1 MQSHQ
6 APLVWSL
13 VLLIVIAGSCGTGN
27 GNNANNVTVTI
38 SPATAMIAANGQVP
52 LQAMVNNFCQTCTPE
67 IVWSIAENSVTYC
80 TWVDVNTP
88 PSGPCPGGT
97 IQGQGTQG
105 PDSTT
110 VIYFAPSTGGTF
122 HVTASQL
129 VAPSGN
135 ESGTSV
141 ITVSP

>member
-1 MQSHQ
+1 MQPHR
-6 APLVWSL
+6 ALFVWSL
-13 VLLIVIAGSCGTGN
+13 ALLIVIAGSCGTGN
-27 GNNANNVTVTI
+27 GYNANNVTVTI
-38 SPATAMIAANGQVP
+38 SPATATTAANGQVP

-67 IVWSIAENSVTYC
+67 IVWSIAENSGTNC
-80 TWVDVNTP
+80 TWVDMNTP
-88 PSGPCPGGT
+88 PIGPCPGGT

-129 VAPSGN
+129 VTLSEN
-135 ESGTSV
+135 KSGTSV
-141 ITVSP
+141 ITVTP